1 MDGLMG
7 YLCNDEP
14 LRKKNPCQ
22 MFHLFP
28 DMKDRNPRG
37 QKHQQLSAELRNFN
51 QTMPTL
57 VVD

>member
-1 MDGLMG
+1 MG